1 MTRSTEEWIGAT
13 DDTAIPRRV
22 RVRLFLLADGH
33 CANCSR
39 KLHAGDEWQADHTIA
54 LVNGGANRESNL
66 QVLCGWCHK
75 PKTVF
80 DVGEKART
88 YRKRAKHIG
97 AKRATRTIPGRRF
110 DGTPIPS
117 RMRT

>member
-1 MTRSTEEWIGAT
+1 MSREIPEWIGAT

-39 KLHAGDEWQADHTIA
+39 KLHAGDEWQADHKIA
-54 LVNGGANRESNL
+54 LINGGANRESNL
-66 QVLCGWCHK
+66 QVLCEWCHK

-80 DVGEKART
+80 DVAQKAAT
-88 YRKRAKHIG
+88 YRKRSKHLG
-97 AKRATRTIPGRRF
+97 VKRAGRTIAGRRF
-110 DGTPIPS
+110 NGDPIPS